1 MRISVCA
8 VAVIRTGAAMQGDLA
23 SQSCA
28 GDLLPCGADLS
39 PAVITP
45 EIDSRSPES
54 PDVEPRVGC
63 IHNNTDRCL
72 SKQERT
78 EIYGVREA
86 GPGSLTWTSCELCL
100 ALLKQRVCLWR
111 QDARPGVQLGC

>member
-1 MRISVCA
+1 
-8 VAVIRTGAAMQGDLA
+8 MQDEMA

-39 PAVITP
+39 PVVITP

-54 PDVEPRVGC
+54 PDVEPRAGC
-63 IHNNTDRCL
+63 IHNNTDRYL

-78 EIYGVREA
+78 EIYSIRGA
-86 GPGSLTWTSCELCL
+86 GPGSLTCTSFELCL
-100 ALLKQRVCLWR
+100 ASQSSVSASEGKMPDQEFNCVINI
-111 QDARPGVQLGC
+111 AEV